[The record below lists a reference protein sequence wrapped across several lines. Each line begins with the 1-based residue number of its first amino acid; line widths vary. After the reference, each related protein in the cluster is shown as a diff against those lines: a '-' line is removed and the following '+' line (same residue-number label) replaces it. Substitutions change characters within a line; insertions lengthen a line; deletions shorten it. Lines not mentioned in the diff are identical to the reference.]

1 MHIYSDEDGGHDA
14 CTADSS
20 SLSVQFYQYH
30 IVYLPS
36 YSVPVLL
43 FKAHN
48 EGGCHLCV
56 MSTLH
61 QSAIAIILNV
71 VPFHCC

>member
-1 MHIYSDEDGGHDA
+1 MHTDSDENGGHDA
-14 CTADSS
+14 CSADSS

-36 YSVPVLL
+36 YSVPVML

-48 EGGCHLCV
+48 EGGYHLRVISIIHQCAIGNF
-56 MSTLH
+56 LH
-61 QSAIAIILNV
+61 V
-71 VPFHCC
+71 VPSQP